1 MAQDLT
7 NELQKYKDHPFG
19 ELTFGSVRVGRVTFN
34 NVRLRG
40 REALIGL
47 EELLQAACEKTQRIR
62 VRKDGT
68 RYPEPLPLATPG
80 RQLSEEIADYL
91 RDMTRRNLRPR
102 TIEATARTLGLLQR
116 ACGDIR
122 VSRIDH
128 QHIYRLWDLM
138 RWAPPG
144 AASDPEL
151 KALSVED
158 LILRGQAIKVE
169 PPAPATLELH
179 RRFLVA
185 FFNVLVKAK
194 AIPVSPMEPFGE
206 IKKDLVQDTS
216 KPDRLFSD
224 EELQRIFDPSN
235 FIPWAKKWPH
245 RWWGPIIGLYT
256 GARVGEVAQLKVA
269 DIIQE
274 RGMWCISIRKTIDED
289 LAGKVGTR
297 SRQSLKGDSAVRV
310 IPLAQPVLD
319 AGFLDFLED
328 MKACAHPRLFPHLSA
343 GVNKKT
349 GETNARYSQ
358 GLLNQFSSYLKD
370 LGFPKGVGFHAFRH
384 TIATELYHRDVPQ
397 EEVALITGHSLSKKV
412 PVLQDYYLHKRP
424 DRIRVKQARALELYR
439 PSVELPKYQA
449 GQFKERLGKDA
460 KFYP

>member
-1 MAQDLT
+1 MAHSPT

-19 ELTFGSVRVGRVTFN
+19 ELTLGSVRVGRVTFN
-34 NVRLRG
+34 NVRIRG
-40 REALIGL
+40 RDALIGL
-47 EELLQAACEKTQRIR
+47 EELLQGALEKTQRTR
-62 VRKDGT
+62 VKKDGT
-68 RYPEPLPLATPG
+68 RYPEPLPVVAPG
-80 RQLSEEIADYL
+80 RHLSEEIADYVG
-91 RDMTRRNLRPR
+91 DMTRRNLRPR
-102 TIEATARTLGLLQR
+102 TIEAAARTLGLLQR

-128 QHIYRLWDLM
+128 QHIYRLWDLL

-144 AASDPEL
+144 STSDPEL
-151 KALSVED
+151 KSLSFED
-158 LILRGQAIKVE
+158 LIRRGQAIKVE

-179 RRFLVA
+179 RRFLVK
-185 FFNVLVKAK
+185 FFSVLVKAR
-194 AIPVSPMEPFGE
+194 AIPASPMEPFGE
-206 IKKDLVQDTS
+206 IKKDLVKGTA

-289 LAGKVGTR
+289 LASKVVTR
-297 SRQSLKGDSAVRV
+297 SRQTLKGESAVRV

-328 MKACAHPRLFPHLSA
+328 MKACGHPRLFPHLSA

-370 LGFPKGVGFHAFRH
+370 LGFPKGIGFHAFRH
-384 TIATELYHRDVPQ
+384 TIATELYHLDVPQ
-397 EEVALITGHSLSKKV
+397 EEIALITGHSLSKKV

-424 DRIRVKQARALELYR
+424 DRIRVKQARALELYL

-449 GQFKERLGKDA
+449 GQFKERLRDKQ

>member
-1 MAQDLT
+1 M
-7 NELQKYKDHPFG
+7 
-19 ELTFGSVRVGRVTFN
+19 
-34 NVRLRG
+34 
-40 REALIGL
+40 
-47 EELLQAACEKTQRIR
+47 
-62 VRKDGT
+62 
-68 RYPEPLPLATPG
+68 ATPG

-122 VSRIDH
+122 VARIDH
-128 QHIYRLWDLM
+128 QPIYRLWDLM
-138 RWAPPG
+138 RWAPAG

-151 KALSVED
+151 KGLSVED
-158 LILRGQAIKVE
+158 LIVRGQAIKVE

-185 FFNVLVKAK
+185 FFNVLVRAQ
-194 AIPVSPMEPFGE
+194 AIPVSPTQPFGE
-206 IKKDLVQDTS
+206 IKKDLVQDTR
-216 KPDRLFSD
+216 KPDRLFND

-274 RGMWCISIRKTIDED
+274 RGMWCISIRKTVDDD

-328 MKACAHPRLFPHLSA
+328 MKACGHPRLFPHLSS
-343 GVNKKT
+343 GVNKTT
-349 GETNARYSQ
+349 GESNARYSQ

-397 EEVALITGHSLSKKV
+397 EEGALITGHSLNKKV

-439 PSVELPKYQA
+439 PSVELPRYQA
-449 GQFKERLGKDA
+449 GQFKERAA
-460 KFYP
+460 KALARFMNPLAVPGSCAGSSRATTTSKPSSGSWSGPGWR